1 MSWRHQAACLGQ
13 PVDLFFQDRG
23 RNDKALKAKAICRQC
38 PVRIDCL
45 DFALSFPDKELP
57 GIYGGTTEGERRELR
72 YSRHTGCL

>member
-1 MSWRHQAACLGQ
+1 VMSWRHQAACLGQ

-23 RNDKALKAKAICRQC
+23 RAQKANKAKAICRLC

-57 GIYGGTTEGERRELR
+57 GIYGGLTEGERRELR
-72 YSRHTGCL
+72 YSRHTG